1 LAAVE
6 CIDRPLLIVAGPGAG
21 KTRTLTVRIAHLIR
35 SHAVAPEAVLAI
47 TFTNKAAEE
56 MAERLDALLGAHDA
70 RRVTVKTFH
79 AFGARLLAEHGHH
92 LGLPAN
98 FAIAGDDERRAI
110 LRQAVPSLSDSDASR
125 ALERIADAKNHLRNL
140 EQIGADD
147 GDFALFF
154 RAYCEALAAS
164 QMVDFDDLIALAVR
178 LLDEHPVVR
187 QAIHARYRWISVDE
201 YQDVNLAQ
209 VQMLRLL
216 SAGGANLCAIGDP
229 DQAIYGFRGADRRHF
244 LAFQEEHPNA
254 RTILLR
260 QSYRAPQSLLNAAS
274 QVIARS
280 SDPDADHGARRMWS
294 EFTEQVKLDIHRVA
308 SDKAEAE
315 TVVQRIEQMVGG
327 TSYFS
332 LDSGRVD
339 ETATAVRS
347 FADFAVLYR
356 LNTQSAALIEAFE
369 RSGMPYQAP
378 AQTRLAEFK
387 DVQEVL
393 AYLWLLHNPRTR
405 LHIEQVMTAGRVTRP
420 PAQLIELIDAWDG
433 DLTELFARSSRLDA
447 LSGSQRKRLEALAGF
462 WSEFGQLVDGRSVVE
477 SIEQVHR
484 FLVQQRG
491 APLSATTQERIQQL
505 MLRAASYGQNQATF
519 LERMTLQGETDAYDP
534 RADRVAL
541 LTLHAA
547 KGLEFPVVFIVGCEE
562 GLLPY
567 LPAGRPHDVEEERR
581 LFYVGM
587 TRAQHKLI
595 LTHAR
600 RRLLF
605 GQEVYAA
612 PSRFI
617 DDIEHALKEIQAQ
630 GEQRLRSSKEDLQL
644 RLFT

>member
-1 LAAVE
+1 
-6 CIDRPLLIVAGPGAG
+6 
-21 KTRTLTVRIAHLIR
+21 VRIAHLIR

-79 AFGARLLAEHGHH
+79 AFGCALA
-92 LGLPAN
+92 
-98 FAIAGDDERRAI
+98 RRARPPSGDCRPT
-110 LRQAVPSLSDSDASR
+110 LPSPATTSGGQSCAQAVPSLSDSDASR

-447 LSGSQRKRLEALAGF
+447 LSGSSANDWRRWLASGASLGNWWTVAAWSKASSRCIVSWCSSAAL
-462 WSEFGQLVDGRSVVE
+462 
-477 SIEQVHR
+477 
-484 FLVQQRG
+484 
-491 APLSATTQERIQQL
+491 PLSATTQERIQQL